1 MKRNRYKEIDEK
13 AYEIFKFFKEK
24 AREHRY
30 GQIVAKMVMHDGYP
44 VKIITDVS
52 MNEKDGTHVIFF
64 DCPIGEDKRSYHL
77 DDVHELVFPRKLES
91 PSKKTKSSDSDK
103 TDDSS
108 EKKT

>member
-24 AREHRY
+24 AREIRY
-30 GQIVAKMVMHDGYP
+30 GEITLTLTMHDGYP
-44 VKIITDVS
+44 VKINWDTYAPS
-52 MNEKDGTHVIFF
+52 KDGISELTLY
-64 DCPIGEDKRSYHL
+64 CPIKRDPVTGEIIYK
-77 DDVHELVFPRKLES
+77 
-91 PSKKTKSSDSDK
+91 KKTPDSDK